1 MSQYLYLVLL
11 VMTSYG
17 LSRSRERFFGDSRE
31 TYNKLMAGLASWGLL
46 LLITSIAQSDLINQ
60 IPILSDDQYRY
71 PIEALLLVAGGTF
84 IVAALFTWL
93 PQLIRARENTD
104 FLQARVTFA
113 NEITRSL
120 KHNSGELHDLERML
134 TRLFKFTSVDTIA
147 ITKPDTDSALPL
159 VSVED
164 RLAPFYE
171 TLTEGNH
178 VFLAEGFGS
187 HGCPVALIPYLR
199 EEDSIAVFVG
209 KWSAPESVTDL
220 VLDNLQLTAEIL
232 MINAS
237 RALAGSA
244 SSAAEA
250 SPYQQLFDSLRTA
263 LVDIDR
269 IPDAMR
275 PLYDGLKG
283 KIDFDLL
290 RIAVFD
296 QRGYNVTQHCLAGGK
311 TLLSER
317 DRSVGT
323 QKSQLG
329 LLFAE
334 PQIVFSEDIK
344 QSEFE
349 DDRWLASCGTACALT
364 IPLISRNTV
373 IAAVT
378 LASSSNSLSRELG
391 EEIAVGLTELLLP
404 VVKSDL
410 AAHQLVTYNRQILDL
425 TSALKTI
432 VSGSDHQTMIG
443 ELLEMLVKKIPTTY
457 CRLWRYDSLS
467 ESLDFVADSRSRDIG
482 AQNQPQSSVALDR
495 VHWHRQAV
503 TTGRV
508 MVINQREARMQ
519 MDEDEESLAL
529 IRGTRSALIIPLIAG
544 GKTIGVISLA
554 ELRCWERNNFS
565 LSETLFARALANI
578 VAEVMAVQIYSEEA
592 KILRSRLAT
601 LQQRSN
607 IGELFTELPQRLAT
621 PLTSIMARTDQ
632 LINSVAVRDEV
643 ASKHL
648 LSIKRQT
655 EKIVGEVR
663 NIQEARRTLTTSV

>member
-93 PQLIRARENTD
+93 PQLIRARENTA
-104 FLQARVTFA
+104 FLQARITFA

-199 EEDSIAVFVG
+199 EEDSVAVFVG

-283 KIDFDLL
+283 
-290 RIAVFD
+290 
-296 QRGYNVTQHCLAGGK
+296 
-311 TLLSER
+311 
-317 DRSVGT
+317 
-323 QKSQLG
+323 
-329 LLFAE
+329 
-334 PQIVFSEDIK
+334 
-344 QSEFE
+344 
-349 DDRWLASCGTACALT
+349 
-364 IPLISRNTV
+364 
-373 IAAVT
+373 
-378 LASSSNSLSRELG
+378 
-391 EEIAVGLTELLLP
+391 
-404 VVKSDL
+404 
-410 AAHQLVTYNRQILDL
+410 
-425 TSALKTI
+425 
-432 VSGSDHQTMIG
+432 
-443 ELLEMLVKKIPTTY
+443 
-457 CRLWRYDSLS
+457 
-467 ESLDFVADSRSRDIG
+467 
-482 AQNQPQSSVALDR
+482 
-495 VHWHRQAV
+495 
-503 TTGRV
+503 
-508 MVINQREARMQ
+508 
-519 MDEDEESLAL
+519 
-529 IRGTRSALIIPLIAG
+529 
-544 GKTIGVISLA
+544 
-554 ELRCWERNNFS
+554 
-565 LSETLFARALANI
+565 
-578 VAEVMAVQIYSEEA
+578 
-592 KILRSRLAT
+592 
-601 LQQRSN
+601 
-607 IGELFTELPQRLAT
+607 
-621 PLTSIMARTDQ
+621 
-632 LINSVAVRDEV
+632 
-643 ASKHL
+643 
-648 LSIKRQT
+648 
-655 EKIVGEVR
+655 
-663 NIQEARRTLTTSV
+663 

>member
-104 FLQARVTFA
+104 FLQARITFA

-187 HGCPVALIPYLR
+187 HGCPAALIPYLR

-237 RALAGSA
+237 RALASEA

-263 LVDIDR
+263 FVDIDR

-275 PLYDGLKG
+275 PLYDALKG
-283 KIDFDLL
+283 KIEFDLL

-334 PQIVFSEDIK
+334 PQIVFSGDIK

-457 CRLWRYDSLS
+457 CRLWRYDSLT

-578 VAEVMAVQIYSEEA
+578 VAEVMAVQIYSDEA
-592 KILRSRLAT
+592 KILRSRLSA
-601 LQQRSN
+601 LQQRSS

-663 NIQEARRTLTTSV
+663 NIQEARRSLTTSI